1 MLTSTIDA
9 KEAWDVATV
18 DVLGAF
24 TQANMDK
31 TVFIKIEGI
40 GAELQ
45 CKIDPDYKEYLI
57 DEKGS

>member
-40 GAELQ
+40 GAEL
-45 CKIDPDYKEYLI
+45 
-57 DEKGS
+57 